1 MNSLLVIFII
11 RSLVCTHLSMLMLGI
26 VSTTSFAQKAVI
38 LVRHAEQTPVGGMMD
53 GDPPLNHMGI
63 QRATALTSHLK
74 QTGLAAIYTSQYA
87 RARETAEPIASE
99 LGIPTQVFPKDDVE
113 GLVQRL
119 KEKHARDIVLV
130 VAHSD
135 TIPMLLRSWGH
146 TQPVEVGKADF
157 GSLWF
162 IVPGQNQQPVVSRLQ
177 F

>member
-1 MNSLLVIFII
+1 MNSLLVVSII
-11 RSLVCTHLSMLMLGI
+11 RPLACTLLSMLMLAV
-26 VSTTSFAQKAVI
+26 VSVTSFAQKAII

-53 GDPPLNHMGI
+53 GDPPLNQMGI
-63 QRATALTSHLK
+63 QRAAALTSHLK
-74 QTGLAAIYTSQYA
+74 QTGITAIYTSQYA
-87 RARETAEPIASE
+87 RARETAEPTASE
-99 LGIPTQVFPKDDVE
+99 LGIQAQVFPKDDLE

-119 KEKHARDIVLV
+119 NEKHAQDIVLV

-146 TQPVEVGKADF
+146 THPVEVGKADF

-162 IVPGQNQQPVVSRLQ
+162 VVPRQNQQPVVSRLQ